1 MTAQVATK
9 LRVVEASLNYL
20 AADSETPYVYA
31 YEPPPGMPLRQGR
44 YEAQTVAVAD
54 ARPIA
59 GELSLDRE
67 GFLLRRAP
75 TSVRG
80 LYDDAEV
87 KSVYYPEIERLVKAE
102 TGAEKVVIFD
112 HTVRNTAIGKPGRGV
127 REPAINVHN
136 DYTEKSGPQR
146 VRDLLP
152 AEEAEARLQ
161 RRFIEVNVWRPIVG
175 PVQSWPIALCD
186 AQTLEMKDFVAS
198 ERRFPDRIGEIYAVK
213 YNPRHRWFYFP
224 QMAREEVLFIKC
236 FDSARDGR
244 ARLSAHSAFV
254 DPTTPADAPA
264 RESIEVR
271 TLAFF

>member
-1 MTAQVATK
+1 MQAQAATK
-9 LRVVEASLNYL
+9 LRVIEAPLNYL

-31 YEPPPGMPLRQGR
+31 YEPPPGMPYRAGR
-44 YEAQTVAVAD
+44 YEAQTVAIAD

-59 GELSLDRE
+59 QELSLDRE
-67 GFLLRRAP
+67 GFLLRHAP
-75 TSVRG
+75 TAVRD

-87 KSVYYPEIERLVKAE
+87 KSLYYPEIERLVQAE
-102 TGAEKVVIFD
+102 IGAEKVVIFD

-146 VRDLLP
+146 VRDLLEP
-152 AEEAEARLQ
+152 AEAEARLQ
-161 RRFIEVNVWRPIVG
+161 RRFVEVNVWRPIAG

-186 AQTLEMKDFVAS
+186 AQTLETKDFVAS

-224 QMAREEVLFIKC
+224 DMAREEVLFIKC
-236 FDSARDGR
+236 FDSVRDGR

-254 DPTTPADAPA
+254 DPSTRADAPA
-264 RESIEVR
+264 RESIEAR

>member
-1 MTAQVATK
+1 MQAQRATK
-9 LRVVEASLNYL
+9 LRVIEAPLNYL

-31 YEPPPGMPLRQGR
+31 YEPPPGMPYRAGR
-44 YEAQTVAVAD
+44 YEAQTVGIAD
-54 ARPIA
+54 ARAIVD
-59 GELSLDRE
+59 ELSLDRE

-75 TSVRG
+75 TAVRD

-87 KSVYYPEIERLVKAE
+87 KSLYYPEIERLVQAE

-136 DYTEKSGPQR
+136 DYTENSGPQR
-146 VRDLLP
+146 VRGLLEP
-152 AEEAEARLQ
+152 AEAEARLQ
-161 RRFIEVNVWRPIVG
+161 RRFIEVNVWRPIAG
-175 PVQSWPIALCD
+175 PVEAWPIALCD

-198 ERRFPDRIGEIYAVK
+198 ERRFTDRIGEIYAVK

-224 QMAREEVLFIKC
+224 HMAREEVLFIKC

-254 DPTTPADAPA
+254 DPETRADAPA

>member
-1 MTAQVATK
+1 M
-9 LRVVEASLNYL
+9 
-20 AADSETPYVYA
+20 
-31 YEPPPGMPLRQGR
+31 
-44 YEAQTVAVAD
+44 AQTVGIAD
-54 ARPIA
+54 ARAIV

-75 TSVRG
+75 TAVRD

-87 KSVYYPEIERLVKAE
+87 KSLYYPEIERLVQAE

-146 VRDLLP
+146 VRDLLEP
-152 AEEAEARLQ
+152 AEAEARLQ
-161 RRFIEVNVWRPIVG
+161 RRFIEVNVWRPIAG
-175 PVQSWPIALCD
+175 PVEAWPIALCD

-224 QMAREEVLFIKC
+224 HMAREEVLFIKC

-254 DPTTPADAPA
+254 DPETRADAPA